1 MNTSAPGTRPAAAST
16 AKPAAAPRRAGAD
29 RIDLDTTVVTGNRE
43 LPKVLYIVPWKKPLP
58 GDLAGRPGGGVL
70 DEALAPI
77 DRDVFRRQVSYD
89 AQLAPK
95 AESAG
100 AALAATP
107 APTPA
112 KPAAKATVR
121 PAAKPAPK
129 PAARPVP
136 ATARQ
141 RADDVAK
148 GLALATETVEAIS
161 AGQLDVAARVLTGP
175 ADCEFNQRVAVQ
187 PVDGQ
192 PGHFTVTHQ
201 GKHYRMLP
209 RETTTGAVRL
219 EDPVN
224 GIVWLQIPAKSM
236 LMNARR
242 GQRMVDGCMHA
253 EQRAA
258 VAGARAELPVEQ
270 AHLPVPREAAGLD
283 ACRVLEGGVPAHQ
296 AHEGV
301 APRGVEDEGATGFD
315 LRYTGTM
322 MPPDKDWREF
332 TEVLS
337 RRDLATL
344 MSAAWG

>member
-1 MNTSAPGTRPAAAST
+1 MPRNHRP
-16 AKPAAAPRRAGAD
+16 PRA
-29 RIDLDTTVVTGNRE
+29 TT
-43 LPKVLYIVPWKKPLP
+43 LPL
-58 GDLAGRPGGGVL
+58 
-70 DEALAPI
+70 ALATACA
-77 DRDVFRRQVSYD
+77 VALS
-89 AQLAPK
+89 
-95 AESAG
+95 G
-100 AALAATP
+100 AAVAATP
-107 APTPA
+107 APSPA
-112 KPAAKATVR
+112 KPAAKATAR

-129 PAARPVP
+129 PAAKPVP

-201 GKHYRMLP
+201 GRHYRMLP

-258 VAGARAELPVEQ
+258 VAAATTAGAGQDQGIGIVPQAAAPV
-270 AHLPVPREAAGLD
+270 AA
-283 ACRVLEGGVPAHQ
+283 
-296 AHEGV
+296 
-301 APRGVEDEGATGFD
+301 
-315 LRYTGTM
+315 
-322 MPPDKDWREF
+322 
-332 TEVLS
+332 
-337 RRDLATL
+337 
-344 MSAAWG
+344 SAASAPSSAAAAASAAPADAAASR